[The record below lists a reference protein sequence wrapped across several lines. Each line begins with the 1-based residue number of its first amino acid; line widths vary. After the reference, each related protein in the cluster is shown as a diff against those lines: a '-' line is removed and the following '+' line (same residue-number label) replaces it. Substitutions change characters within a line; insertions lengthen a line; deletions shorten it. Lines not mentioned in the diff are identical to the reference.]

1 MSEPRRIIIGVIPS
15 GQDVTYVG
23 EGAVDPVA
31 FLIDEAN
38 AKLDAE
44 RAAEARALAAKAP
57 ETDLLA
63 FLRPRPDSGIGGGS
77 LMPSSAIADREET
90 QRCHEEGNKDE
101 NPNKAQPN
109 HVHFAQLGPPAA
121 LVRFETLVVLCI
133 CVLIPALAPSISSG
147 RRTHGVPERRVGS
160 GER

>member
-44 RAAEARALAAKAP
+44 RAAEARALAAKARQKP
-57 ETDLLA
+57 T
-63 FLRPRPDSGIGGGS
+63 FSP
-77 LMPSSAIADREET
+77 
-90 QRCHEEGNKDE
+90 
-101 NPNKAQPN
+101 
-109 HVHFAQLGPPAA
+109 F
-121 LVRFETLVVLCI
+121 
-133 CVLIPALAPSISSG
+133 
-147 RRTHGVPERRVGS
+147 
-160 GER
+160 

>member
-63 FLRPRPDSGIGGGS
+63 FLRPRPDSGIG
-77 LMPSSAIADREET
+77 
-90 QRCHEEGNKDE
+90 
-101 NPNKAQPN
+101 
-109 HVHFAQLGPPAA
+109 AA
-121 LVRFETLVVLCI
+121 RLCPH
-133 CVLIPALAPSISSG
+133 LRSRTG
-147 RRTHGVPERRVGS
+147 RRLNAATRRAIKTKIPIRPNQTMCTSLNSDLQRLWSVLKPS
-160 GER
+160 LCFVYAY